1 MGFERICM
9 PTLFCPVVPL
19 CSLESASV
27 CPKKLLHWLLLLSR
41 SRLLHLLNVNTLC
54 GSEDPSSHLFL
65 RSKVC
70 GSARKN
76 MMNLVHRLFTASA
89 SKLIKRRERLLRS
102 ASIV

>member
-19 CSLESASV
+19 CSLESASA

-54 GSEDPSSHLFL
+54 GSEDPSSLL
-65 RSKVC
+65 YLLSKAC
-70 GSARKN
+70 GLARKN

-89 SKLIKRRERLLRS
+89 SKLTKRRERLLRS